1 MLVNQYTALFLILLS
16 LPLSGCQSS
25 TNKDSY
31 LPKPGTVEAK
41 ELCEHF
47 AGEEPYDAERAAEIN
62 HALNK
67 LECKF
72 D

>member
-1 MLVNQYTALFLILLS
+1 M
-16 LPLSGCQSS
+16 
-25 TNKDSY
+25 
-31 LPKPGTVEAK
+31 EAK

-62 HALNK
+62 RVVTK
-67 LECKF
+67 LKCKP